1 MAVIRWFHLVA
12 AAVWVGG
19 LVTLGAIVAT
29 LRRQQVER
37 ETLRAVARTFGMVSW
52 SAMAVAVL
60 TGAWQAMD
68 HLDDPL
74 LAAKFGTVALTAGL
88 AAWHQFAAGGQ
99 SPAVRG
105 ILQAA
110 ILVSSLAIVAVSVA
124 L

>member
-1 MAVIRWFHLVA
+1 MNVIRWFHLVA

-19 LVTLGAIVAT
+19 LVTLGAVVAT

-37 ETLRAVARTFGMVSW
+37 ETLRAVARTFGVVSW
-52 SAMAVAVL
+52 SAMAVAVT

-68 HLDDPL
+68 HLDDPM
-74 LAAKFGTVALTAGL
+74 LAVKFGTVALTAGL
-88 AAWHQFAAGGQ
+88 AAWHQFAAGSQ
-99 SPAVRG
+99 SPAMRG
-105 ILQAA
+105 ALQAA